1 MFKRMSA
8 VIATVLAVLMTVG
21 IGSAIVGPGADDSL
35 STSSTT
41 SSTFPAAISAETT
54 MYQVGVAGTVTISSS
69 GSTLAIVSVDPTAGW
84 SEEIEVGSGGEVE
97 ADFRDGTRRIQFN
110 AELED
115 GQIKVRV
122 REGADDNGS
131 GSTVT
136 TVATDSPAPASS
148 TLSAAIGAE
157 TTMYQVGVAG
167 TVTISSS
174 GSTLAIVSVDPA
186 AGWSEEIEVGSGG
199 EVEADFRD
207 GNGRVQFNA
216 ELEDGQIEVR
226 VRERA
231 DG

>member
-8 VIATVLAVLMTVG
+8 VMATMLAVLMTVG

-35 STSSTT
+35 STRSNT
-41 SSTFPAAISAETT
+41 SSTLSAAIGAETT

-115 GQIKVRV
+115 GQI
-122 REGADDNGS
+122 
-131 GSTVT
+131 
-136 TVATDSPAPASS
+136 
-148 TLSAAIGAE
+148 
-157 TTMYQVGVAG
+157 
-167 TVTISSS
+167 
-174 GSTLAIVSVDPA
+174 
-186 AGWSEEIEVGSGG
+186 
-199 EVEADFRD
+199 
-207 GNGRVQFNA
+207 
-216 ELEDGQIEVR
+216 EVR

>member
-54 MYQVGVAGTVTISSS
+54 MYQVGVAGTVTISSN
-69 GSTLAIVSVDPTAGW
+69 GSTLTIVSVDPAAGW
-84 SEEIEVGSGGEVE
+84 SEEVEAGSGGEVE
-97 ADFRDGTRRIQFN
+97 ADLRDGTRRIQFN

-122 REGADDNGS
+122 RE
-131 GSTVT
+131 
-136 TVATDSPAPASS
+136 
-148 TLSAAIGAE
+148 
-157 TTMYQVGVAG
+157 
-167 TVTISSS
+167 
-174 GSTLAIVSVDPA
+174 
-186 AGWSEEIEVGSGG
+186 
-199 EVEADFRD
+199 
-207 GNGRVQFNA
+207 
-216 ELEDGQIEVR
+216 
-226 VRERA
+226 RA